1 MTSIPRRSITRT
13 ARLAALPLRFAGRAA
28 SGAAQRAVGVPA
40 ETVTATIRQRTAEH
54 LFQTLG
60 QLKAGAMKVG
70 QMMSV
75 LEVLLPDAVGAAY
88 RAALARLQE
97 SAPPLP
103 VGVVRDVL
111 AAEFGAGWRAD
122 FRDFDPA
129 AAAAA
134 SLGQVHRA
142 VWRDG
147 REVAVK
153 VQYPGIRQALT
164 ADLDQ
169 ISRLSALFRILH
181 PTFEIKPI
189 VAELR
194 RRLTEELDYRL
205 ESRAQR
211 TFAAAY
217 ADDDEIAV
225 PRVVR
230 ASGRVLITEW
240 IEGEPLATVIAA
252 GSQEQRDRAGRLLAT
267 LHFSGPAR
275 AGLLHADPH
284 PGNFRLLP
292 DGRLGVLDFGAVAR
306 LPDGLPHELGAL
318 VCAAVDGDAPRT
330 RAVMCDVGLL
340 ADDSKVTAE
349 AALQYVRPALLPVFT
364 DGFRFDRAWLR
375 RQAVRMTASGR
386 VERQVSR
393 SLQLPPS
400 YLLIHRVTLGTVAML
415 CQLEAAADY
424 GTVIGRWLPGFAPA

>member
-1 MTSIPRRSITRT
+1 
-13 ARLAALPLRFAGRAA
+13 
-28 SGAAQRAVGVPA
+28 QR
-40 ETVTATIRQRTAEH
+40 
-54 LFQTLG
+54 
-60 QLKAGAMKVG
+60 KAGAMKVG

-97 SAPPLP
+97 AAPPLP
-103 VGVVRDVL
+103 GGVVRDVL

-306 LPDGLPHELGAL
+306 LPGGHPEPVGRLTRLAL
-318 VCAAVDGDAPRT
+318 DGDAEGVLTGRGGEGFVKPNADVDPQ
-330 RAVMCDVGLL
+330 AVLGQRGPIV
-340 ADDSKVTAE
+340 E
-349 AALQYVRPALLPVFT
+349 PVFT

-375 RQAVRMTASGR
+375 RQAVR
-386 VERQVSR
+386 
-393 SLQLPPS
+393 
-400 YLLIHRVTLGTVAML
+400 
-415 CQLEAAADY
+415 
-424 GTVIGRWLPGFAPA
+424 